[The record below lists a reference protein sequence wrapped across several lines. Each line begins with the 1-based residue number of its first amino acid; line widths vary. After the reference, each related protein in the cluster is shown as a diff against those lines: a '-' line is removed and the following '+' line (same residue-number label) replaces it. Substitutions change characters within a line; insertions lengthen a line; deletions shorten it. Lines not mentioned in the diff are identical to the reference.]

1 LENAKIHKIILIGKY
16 IFIFWIKNCVLCLFW
31 IFLRPDYKIVNM
43 MNIADNIKKL
53 REDKDLMQKEVY
65 NEIGLKPAHYNK
77 LEKGLVEPSV
87 EILGKLS
94 SFYGITID
102 EIVHYCKAVPET
114 VTIEDKTASE
124 QVRLIAQLNEK
135 DKNTVMSIIDT
146 MLTKQKFQTFFQQNI
161 QPIN

>member
-1 LENAKIHKIILIGKY
+1 
-16 IFIFWIKNCVLCLFW
+16 
-31 IFLRPDYKIVNM
+31 M
-43 MNIADNIKKL
+43 SIADNIKKI

-87 EILGKLS
+87 EILGKLA

-102 EIVHYCKAVPET
+102 EIVYYSKATPKT

-135 DKNTVMSIIDT
+135 DKSTVMNIIDT
-146 MLTKQKFQTFFQQNI
+146 MLTRQRFQTFFEQNL
-161 QPIN
+161 QLAN